1 MNITIYNNQNIGAEI
16 NSVNARDLHEF
27 LNSGQDYSEWIK
39 NRINKYSFTENQ
51 DYIIQTAYTKGRPRK
66 EYFITLD
73 MAKELCMVENNER
86 GKEARRYFIEC
97 EKKLTRLKSIEQSN
111 RIANLEAIAISK
123 ENYHKSQ
130 INGYKSQIKKHNEQI
145 KLLKAKLTIAENE
158 AKNLSSDDELLK
170 RLEWLFKRCLAD
182 GVIYAINSSRDKI
195 INDALKRGL
204 DEFMGNLHILKEP
217 N

>member
-51 DYIIQTAYTKGRPRK
+51 DYIIQIAYTKGRPRK

-97 EKKLTRLKSIEQSN
+97 EKKTN
-111 RIANLEAIAISK
+111 
-123 ENYHKSQ
+123 
-130 INGYKSQIKKHNEQI
+130 
-145 KLLKAKLTIAENE
+145 
-158 AKNLSSDDELLK
+158 
-170 RLEWLFKRCLAD
+170 
-182 GVIYAINSSRDKI
+182 
-195 INDALKRGL
+195 
-204 DEFMGNLHILKEP
+204 P
-217 N
+217 P

>member
-1 MNITIYNNQNIGAEI
+1 MQLSLTFPITELQGAFPTNAEI
-16 NSVNARDLHEF
+16 LFKF
-27 LNSGQDYSEWIK
+27 LAVDTKFADWITR
-39 NRINKYSFTENQ
+39 RINKYSFTENQ

-97 EKKLTRLKSIEQSN
+97 EKKLSRLKAIEQSN
-111 RIANLEAIAISK
+111 RIANLEAIQISQAK
-123 ENYHKSQ
+123 HYQSVVS
-130 INGYKSQIKKHNEQI
+130 GYKSQIKKHNEQI
-145 KLLKAKLTIAENE
+145 KLLKAKLTIAGNE
-158 AKNLSSDDELLK
+158 AKNLSNNDELLK